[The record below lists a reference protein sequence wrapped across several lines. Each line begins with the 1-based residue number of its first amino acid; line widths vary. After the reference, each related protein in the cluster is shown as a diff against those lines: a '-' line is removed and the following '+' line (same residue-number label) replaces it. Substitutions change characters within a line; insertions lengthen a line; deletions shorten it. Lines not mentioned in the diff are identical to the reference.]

1 MKKSIHSSQMPARQ
15 DTSVHIHHVIVPNKG
30 GMAKSMAGLFF
41 HNALWANGLLRCF
54 RRTCRSRRKKN
65 RNL

>member
-1 MKKSIHSSQMPARQ
+1 MKKITHSSRIPVCQ
-15 DTSVHIHHVIVPNKG
+15 DTSVHIHHVIVLNKG
-30 GMAKSMAGLFF
+30 GMAKSMDRLSF
-41 HNALWANGLLRCF
+41 HNALWVNGLLRCF